1 MIIISKKKPQLHFKD
16 QIFKGNLIKSSYNKK
31 MSFLQLS
38 DVTIGYT
45 AKNRL
50 NIIQSNLNLTAERG
64 ELIVLIGKNGCGKST
79 LLRSIAFLQPIHKG
93 SISLNGKNLTQL
105 SPGKRARLL
114 SIVLTEQQSVASFTV
129 KELISIGRDPYTGWL
144 GNLTEEDKKI
154 VAEATDLTDLN
165 GFEERN
171 IHELS
176 DGERQR
182 VFIARALA
190 QDTPLIIL
198 DEPTSHLDLPNR
210 INILLLLQ
218 KLARDTGKTIL
229 ISTHELETAMQVA
242 DKLWLMESRGGVS
255 VGVPEDMVL
264 NGSFDKVFHHHNY
277 EFDKE
282 YGSFIVQKQLDKS
295 IKTIVNKPDGLMA
308 RWTTKAL
315 SRKGYKIS
323 EKAEVELYVDEA
335 KRSWTVKKGELSVV
349 TYSIEEALQEIT
361 EFNHYTKSS

>member
-1 MIIISKKKPQLHFKD
+1 
-16 QIFKGNLIKSSYNKK
+16 
-31 MSFLQLS
+31 MSFLKIS
-38 DVTIGYT
+38 DLTIGYI

-50 NIIQSNLNLTAERG
+50 NVIQSSLNLTAERG
-64 ELIVLIGKNGCGKST
+64 ELIVLVGKNGCGKST
-79 LLRSIAFLQPIHKG
+79 LLRSIACLQPIYGG
-93 SISLNGKNLTQL
+93 SILLDGKSLTDL
-105 SPGKRARLL
+105 SPSKRAKLL

-129 KELISIGRDPYTGWL
+129 NELISIGRDPYTGWL
-144 GNLTEEDKKI
+144 GNLTEEDI
-154 VAEATDLTDLN
+154 RVISEATELTYLK
-165 GFEERN
+165 GFEHRN

-242 DKLWLMESRGGVS
+242 DKLWIMENRGGVS
-255 VGVPEDMVL
+255 VGIPEDMVL
-264 NGSFDKVFHHHNY
+264 NGSFDKVFHHNNY

-282 YGSFIVQKQLDKS
+282 YGSFLVQNQLDKS
-295 IKTIVNKPDGLMA
+295 ITTFVDKPDGLIA

-315 SRKGYKIS
+315 SRKGYRITDNAPVK
-323 EKAEVELYVDEA
+323 LYVDED
-335 KRSWTVKKGELSVV
+335 KRSWTIKKGDLSVV
-349 TYSIEEALQEIT
+349 TYSIEEALQGINEL
-361 EFNHYTKSS
+361 N

>member
-1 MIIISKKKPQLHFKD
+1 
-16 QIFKGNLIKSSYNKK
+16 
-31 MSFLQLS
+31 MSFLKLS
-38 DVTIGYT
+38 DVSIGYLR
-45 AKNRL
+45 KNGQV
-50 NIIQSNLNLTAERG
+50 IVQSDLNLTADKG

-79 LLRSIAFLQPIHKG
+79 LLRSIACMQPIFNGTIHLDG
-93 SISLNGKNLTQL
+93 SDLASIT
-105 SPGKRARLL
+105 PRKRAKLL
-114 SIVLTEQQSVASFTV
+114 SVVLTGQQQVASFSV

-144 GNLTEEDKKI
+144 GSLTEKDEEI
-154 VAEATDLTDLN
+154 ITEAIRLTYLE
-165 GFEERN
+165 GFEERK
-171 IHELS
+171 IDELS

-190 QDTPLIIL
+190 QDTPVILL

-218 KLARDTGKTIL
+218 KLARDTGKTVL

-242 DKLWLMESRGGVS
+242 DKLWLMEQQQGVI

-264 NGSFDKVFHHHNY
+264 NGSFDKVFHHKSY

-282 YGSFIVQKQLDKS
+282 FGSFVVQKQLDKL
-295 IKTIVNKPDGLMA
+295 IKTKVEHPQGMMA

-323 EKAEVELYVDEA
+323 DEA
-335 KRSWTVKKGELSVV
+335 LISLTIDEKNKRWVIDYGDFSAIA
-349 TYSIEEALQEIT
+349 YSIDEALKQISILT
-361 EFNHYTKSS
+361 

>member
-1 MIIISKKKPQLHFKD
+1 
-16 QIFKGNLIKSSYNKK
+16 
-31 MSFLQLS
+31 MSFLKLS
-38 DVTIGYT
+38 DVTVGYT
-45 AKNRL
+45 TKNRL
-50 NIIQSNLNLTAERG
+50 NTVQSGLNLTAERG
-64 ELIVLIGKNGCGKST
+64 ELIVLVGKNGCGKST
-79 LLRSIAFLQPIHKG
+79 LLRSIACLQPIYEGIILLK
-93 SISLNGKNLTQL
+93 GKNITNL
-105 SPGKRARLL
+105 SPAKRARLL

-144 GNLTEEDKKI
+144 GNLSEEDDSI
-154 VAEATDLTDLN
+154 ISIAIDQTYLN

-218 KLARDTGKTIL
+218 KLARETGKTIL

-242 DKLWLMESRGGVS
+242 DKMWLMENRGGVS
-255 VGVPEDMVL
+255 VGIPEDMVL
-264 NGSFDKVFHHHNY
+264 NGSFDKVFYNNNY

-282 YGSFIVQKQLDKS
+282 YGSFVVQKQLDKS
-295 IKTIVNKPDGLMA
+295 VTTFVKKPEGLMA

-315 SRKGYKIS
+315 SRKGYRITDNAS
-323 EKAEVELYVDEA
+323 VELHVDED
-335 KRSWTVKKGELSVV
+335 KGSWTVKKGDLSVI
-349 TYSIEEALQEIT
+349 TYSIEDALGRLSEL
-361 EFNHYTKSS
+361 NHNSNSSVNL